1 MLHADWLTYIAQM
14 EREIASRPST
24 SPKRGRAVTPMTS
37 PAQRRAL
44 SGTRNFTRA
53 VYQEPNEW
61 NGALVRPQGR
71 SIPFVTN
78 LGGGCEKDIPHGK
91 DTRERR
97 R

>member
-1 MLHADWLTYIAQM
+1 MLHADWLTYIRDM

-44 SGTRNFTRA
+44 HQTGNAVRA
-53 VYQEPNEW
+53 IYQDVDER
-61 NGALVRPQGR
+61 NGAIIRPQGR

-78 LGGGCEKDIPHGK
+78 LGGNCEKDIPHGK
-91 DTRERR
+91 DTRTRR